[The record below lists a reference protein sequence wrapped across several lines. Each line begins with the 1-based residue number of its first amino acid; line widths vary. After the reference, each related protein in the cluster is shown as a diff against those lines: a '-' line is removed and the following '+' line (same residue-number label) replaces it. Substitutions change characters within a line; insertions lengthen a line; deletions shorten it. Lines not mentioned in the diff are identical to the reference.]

1 MPVVPEKSI
10 KERLQR
16 VIVLTTVTILAIASF
31 SIIIFEWQS
40 YRQTA
45 LQAWRPLA
53 EVLADNG
60 ATALA
65 FHDSVAAKKTLA
77 TLRFQTGV
85 LGAWLYT
92 EDGKILGAYNRPGE
106 RPLPVKPDPNAN
118 ASWLEG
124 RELLLTCQVKLRGEL
139 VGWLTLRADLHT
151 ELQRLRYS
159 TFVIIGCLIL
169 AGLVALA
176 IAYRL
181 QQTILNPIHS
191 LMQVAETV
199 ATRHDYSLRVAGAQ
213 PDEIGRLTESFNAM
227 LKQIQKRDT
236 QLAET
241 RTQLANAEEKY
252 RQLVERVPA
261 VSYTAEIGPAGRWHF
276 VSPQIETLLGYTPAE
291 WLGESGLW
299 FRRVHLEDRAR
310 AVVHETNQQ
319 YAAEYRMITRDGRLI
334 WVRDEGVILR
344 EPGQP
349 KPLLHGILRDVTE
362 RQQNTAALGE
372 MRQRFQDL
380 YNSSQDAIGY
390 ADLDGRL
397 IHVNSAFEKL
407 TGYTQDELQMRLS
420 QELTPPEFHELEQRL
435 VSEVIR
441 TGQAARYR
449 KEYWS
454 KNDKRV
460 PVEITAFLVRNS
472 DGQAT
477 GLATIAHATEA
488 V

>member
-1 MPVVPEKSI
+1 MPVVLEKSI

-16 VIVLTTVTILAIASF
+16 VIVLTTVTILAVASC
-31 SIIIFEWQS
+31 SIIIFEWRS

-45 LQAWRPLA
+45 LQAWGPLA

-60 ATALA
+60 APALA
-65 FHDSVAAKKTLA
+65 FHDPVAAKKTLA

-92 EDGKILGAYNRPGE
+92 EDGKILSAYIRPGE
-106 RPLPVKPDPNAN
+106 RPLPVKPDPNTN

-139 VGWLTLRADLHT
+139 VGWLTLRADLRT

-191 LMQVAETV
+191 LMHVAETV
-199 ATRHDYSLRVAGAQ
+199 AARHDYSLRVAGAQ
-213 PDEIGRLTESFNAM
+213 PDEIGRLTESFNEM

-241 RTQLANAEEKY
+241 RIQLANAEEKY
-252 RQLVERVPA
+252 RQLVERVPT

-291 WLGESGLW
+291 WLSESGLW
-299 FRRVHLEDRAR
+299 FRRVHLEDRAH
-310 AVVHETNQQ
+310 AVVL
-319 YAAEYRMITRDGRLI
+319 AIRRGLI
-334 WVRDEGVILR
+334 
-344 EPGQP
+344 Q
-349 KPLLHGILRDVTE
+349 
-362 RQQNTAALGE
+362 LGG
-372 MRQRFQDL
+372 
-380 YNSSQDAIGY
+380 SQ
-390 ADLDGRL
+390 
-397 IHVNSAFEKL
+397 
-407 TGYTQDELQMRLS
+407 
-420 QELTPPEFHELEQRL
+420 
-435 VSEVIR
+435 
-441 TGQAARYR
+441 
-449 KEYWS
+449 
-454 KNDKRV
+454 
-460 PVEITAFLVRNS
+460 
-472 DGQAT
+472 
-477 GLATIAHATEA
+477 
-488 V
+488 